1 MGRNEKTSER
11 ASVTLSVT
19 CESHGHSQFASRLE
33 TSYLFGVPLHGF
45 LGKRETVRGRIEE
58 KTFHNG
64 GSSPAVSNIALERE
78 ENERKEKKEVFA
90 TQGIIPSRK
99 PAKLSLALLN

>member
-1 MGRNEKTSER
+1 
-11 ASVTLSVT
+11 
-19 CESHGHSQFASRLE
+19 LE
-33 TSYLFGVPLHGF
+33 AYYLFCVPLHGF

-58 KTFHNG
+58 KTFHKG

-78 ENERKEKKEVFA
+78 ENKRKEKKEVFA